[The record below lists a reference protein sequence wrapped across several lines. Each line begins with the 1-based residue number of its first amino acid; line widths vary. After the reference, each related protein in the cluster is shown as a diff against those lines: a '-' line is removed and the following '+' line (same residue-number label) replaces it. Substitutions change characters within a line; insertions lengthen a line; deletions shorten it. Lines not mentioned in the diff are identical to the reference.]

1 MLAWLVGGRGLGSDR
16 VIISMNTL
24 FYSEDDTF
32 QKHLAGSEVA
42 KFDIVGRVLVCSL
55 SGIR

>member
-1 MLAWLVGGRGLGSDR
+1 MLAWLVGGWGLGSDR

-42 KFDIVGRVLVCSL
+42 TFYIVGRVMVYSL
-55 SGIR
+55 SGTR